1 MTTSFSARLRRLAS
15 AHPHTVAITLVSPDG
30 AEEHVTWAE
39 LDSGVDAAAAG
50 LAARGLAEDS
60 LLVVALPSG
69 KAHFHA
75 VLAGWRLGACVLPI
89 SHRLPAPERDQIL
102 DLARTWRRT
111 LVVAGEPLPGHDH
124 VTVQEMYG
132 TAGGPPQADRV
143 PHPGKAIC
151 SGGSTGR
158 PKIIIDPQPWA
169 RTPGDLGV
177 LGRQGLASGQ
187 TQLVTG
193 QLYHNIAFTLSYVG
207 LFERH
212 HLVVMKKFDAALAV
226 DLVERHRVTFAG
238 FVPTMMQRIARLP
251 GITRRDFSSF
261 EALYH
266 SGASMPE
273 WVKRTW
279 LDLVPPERQYDVYGT
294 AEAVGR
300 CLIRGDE
307 WLARPG
313 SVGRPDLTEIRI
325 LDDDGAE
332 VPPGTVG
339 TVYMRRTDVEGPTFH
354 YVGASA
360 PPATPDGLVAMGDLG
375 WLDEEGYLYLADRR
389 LDLIVTGG
397 ANVYPAEV
405 ESAISSHPAVRDVAV
420 VGLTDEEWGKRVH
433 AVVELA
439 AGHDPERAPA
449 ELDAHLRARLA
460 AYKVPKTYE
469 FVARMPRDESG
480 KIRRQA
486 LVLAHEAASDA

>member
-1 MTTSFSARLRRLAS
+1 MTSFGARLRQLAS
-15 AHPHTVAITLVSPDG
+15 AHPDSVAITLVSPDG

-50 LAARGLAEDS
+50 LAARGLTADS
-60 LLVVALPSG
+60 LLIVALPSG
-69 KAHFHA
+69 RAHFHA

-89 SHRLPAPERDQIL
+89 SHRLPGPERDQIL

-111 LVVAGEPLPGHDH
+111 LVVTGEPLPRRDH
-124 VTVQEMYG
+124 VTVRTMYG
-132 TAGGPPQADRV
+132 EAGGPAPADVV

-158 PKIIIDPQPWA
+158 PKIIVDPQPWA
-169 RTPGDLGV
+169 RTAGDLGV
-177 LGRQGLASGQ
+177 LGHQGVASGQ

-193 QLYHNIAFTLSYVG
+193 QLYHNIAFTLSHVG

-212 HLVVMKKFDAALAV
+212 HLVVMTKFDAALAV
-226 DLVERHRVTFAG
+226 DLIERHRITFAG

-251 GITRRDFSSF
+251 GIAERDFSSF

-266 SGASMPE
+266 SGAPMPD

-279 LDLVPPERQYDVYGT
+279 LDLVPPERQFDVYGT

-307 WLARPG
+307 WPARPG
-313 SVGRPDLTEIRI
+313 SVGRPHFTELRI
-325 LDDDGAE
+325 LDDDGVE

-339 TVYMRRTDVEGPTFH
+339 GIYMRRTDVQGPTFH
-354 YVGASA
+354 YVGAPA
-360 PPATPDGLVAMGDLG
+360 PPATPDGLVTMGDLG
-375 WLDEEGYLYLADRR
+375 WMDEQGYLYLADRR
-389 LDLIVTGG
+389 LDMIVTGG

-433 AVVELA
+433 AVVELVP
-439 AGHDPERAPA
+439 GHDPERAPA

-460 AYKVPKTYE
+460 SYKIPKSYE
-469 FVARMPRDESG
+469 FLARMPRDESG

-486 LVLAHEAASDA
+486 LVHEREKAPHA